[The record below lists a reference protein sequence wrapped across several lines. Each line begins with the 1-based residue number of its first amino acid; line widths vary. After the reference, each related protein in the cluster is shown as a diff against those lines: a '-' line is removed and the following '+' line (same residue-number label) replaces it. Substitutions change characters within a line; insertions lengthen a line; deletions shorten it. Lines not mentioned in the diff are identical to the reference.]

1 MGENEISG
9 HGENKIKIVMDEAG
23 LENEIEITDKDRIKI
38 Q

>member
-9 HGENKIKIVMDEAG
+9 RGENKIKIVKDEAG
-23 LENEIEITDKDRIKI
+23 LENEIEVTAKDRIKI